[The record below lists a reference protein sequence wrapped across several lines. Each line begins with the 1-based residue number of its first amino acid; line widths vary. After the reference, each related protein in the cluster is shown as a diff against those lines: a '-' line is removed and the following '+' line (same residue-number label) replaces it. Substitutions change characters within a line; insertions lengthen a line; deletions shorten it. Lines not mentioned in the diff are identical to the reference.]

1 MGIKCL
7 RFFVVVTLIFIVRG
21 GGELGLRWHKD
32 GCMMKKHNGIQDLQA
47 CIKLLHELGYSQPM
61 QTALMSTSAGGV
73 LAGAICNIA
82 PHLIRAVVLQV
93 R

>member
-1 MGIKCL
+1 MGWG
-7 RFFVVVTLIFIVRG
+7 FFVITFILIARG

-47 CIKLLHELGYSQPM
+47 CITLLHELGYSQPM
-61 QTALMSTSAGGV
+61 QTALMSMSAGGV
-73 LAGAICNIA
+73 LAGALCNIA